1 MNTNQPP
8 LEDAEIQ
15 FVQGETQQTAKL
27 SFISTKLANP
37 LKLKGRENG
46 ELSIA
51 SFDNKTLKKIGEQNV
66 TCLMEKEELDGRRDY
81 WEKSDILIGVKDFVK
96 FIKLGEA
103 QELKSGFLLLQRLGP
118 LLAED
123 GYIDDARNKDVIL
136 VETALTASG
145 S

>member
-1 MNTNQPP
+1 
-8 LEDAEIQ
+8 
-15 FVQGETQQTAKL
+15 
-27 SFISTKLANP
+27 
-37 LKLKGRENG
+37 
-46 ELSIA
+46 
-51 SFDNKTLKKIGEQNV
+51 
-66 TCLMEKEELDGRRDY
+66 MEKEELDGRRDY